1 MDYLLQLR
9 QFIGHRPILMVGAAI
24 LVVDNQNCL
33 LMLKRSDS
41 GCWGLP
47 GGATEPGEVVESA
60 AKRETLEES
69 GLNVGDMLLFGV
81 FSGPELYYK
90 YPNGD
95 EVYNITIVYLSRDW
109 HGQVALNEEHT
120 EWNWFAANGIPEDIS
135 PPIKPVIEQFKNQ
148 FPQSSACL
156 IPDTPI
162 QQRVL
167 FSSL

>member
-9 QFIGHRPILMVGAAI
+9 QLIGHRPILMVGAAI
-24 LVVDNQNCL
+24 LVLDSADRL

-47 GGATEPGEVVESA
+47 GGATEPGEKVEIA
-60 AKRETLEES
+60 AMRETFEEAGIEIGEMS
-69 GLNVGDMLLFGV
+69 LFGV

-95 EVYNITIVYLSRDW
+95 EVFNVTIVYLSRDW
-109 HGQVALNEEHT
+109 RGQVTLNEEHT
-120 EWNWFAANGIPEDIS
+120 EWNWFAAHKIPEDVS

-148 FPQSSACL
+148 FIL
-156 IPDTPI
+156 EK
-162 QQRVL
+162 
-167 FSSL
+167 